1 MSERYK
7 FVESF
12 QKSLFERFK
21 NGYQSWWPNFIFHYS
36 DVQNIASILNSG
48 KLYSREKACKL
59 GLMANDNA
67 DSEVIG
73 KTQNEYLSFVRCYFG
88 AKTPTQYRNE
98 GILPEHEVKNG
109 AHCPVPVFLLF
120 DFVKLLAVDGVR
132 FSGGNIAA
140 SDADIFESIEDL
152 EKLEFGY
159 IYDRGS
165 LPNDSNRNHI
175 LYCRHAEVLIPD
187 ELNVYDY
194 LRYICVRSEAEREM
208 LLYRLEPYIKKR
220 ISKIIKVF
228 TKDGIFYNNR
238 LLVNS
243 VTIGENANEIIMRFS
258 YADRFEF
265 DMRVIGEDRRTGRK
279 YDKSKLWKVTH
290 TVRFELQEPIGQEG
304 FYIRIEMNGDMV
316 YENIIVPKTEGV
328 F

>member
-1 MSERYK
+1 MR
-7 FVESF
+7 
-12 QKSLFERFK
+12 
-21 NGYQSWWPNFIFHYS
+21 
-36 DVQNIASILNSG
+36 
-48 KLYSREKACKL
+48 
-59 GLMANDNA
+59 NDNA

-73 KTQNEYLSFVRCYFG
+73 KTSNEYLGFVRCYFG
-88 AKTPTQYRNE
+88 AKTPTRYRNE
-98 GILPEHEVKNG
+98 GVLPRHEVRHG

-120 DFVKLLAVDGVR
+120 DFVKLLAVDGVK

-152 EKLEFGY
+152 EKLEFDY
-159 IYDRGS
+159 IYDRGT
-165 LPNDSNRNHI
+165 LPNDSYSRHI

-187 ELNVYDY
+187 ELNVYNY
-194 LRYICVRSEAEREM
+194 LKYICVHSEAERET
-208 LLYRLEPYIKKR
+208 LLYRLEPNIKNR
-220 ISKIIKVF
+220 ILKSIKVF

-243 VTIGENANEIIMRFS
+243 VTIGENGNEIIMRFS

-265 DMRVIGEDRRTGRK
+265 DMRVLGEDRRTGRK